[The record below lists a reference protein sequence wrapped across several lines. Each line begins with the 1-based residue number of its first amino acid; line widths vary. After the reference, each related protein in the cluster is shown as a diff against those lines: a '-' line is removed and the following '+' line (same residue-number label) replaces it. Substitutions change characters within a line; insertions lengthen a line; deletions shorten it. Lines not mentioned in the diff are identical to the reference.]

1 MRTAHLLFAL
11 PVFCL
16 LLLTTTGANAVS
28 PEEIAL
34 AKESED
40 RCQET
45 AKDPVSAKLI
55 MKKTADAVA
64 LVNKEGKAS
73 FSKFKGKD
81 SPFIFSGTY
90 IWIHNLNNGV
100 MLMHPVK
107 PMMVGQKLI
116 GLKDG
121 NGKRFF
127 VEMNQVVRSQRSRQ
141 PA

>member
-64 LVNKEGKAS
+64 LVNK
-73 FSKFKGKD
+73 
-81 SPFIFSGTY
+81 
-90 IWIHNLNNGV
+90 
-100 MLMHPVK
+100 
-107 PMMVGQKLI
+107 
-116 GLKDG
+116 
-121 NGKRFF
+121 
-127 VEMNQVVRSQRSRQ
+127 
-141 PA
+141 